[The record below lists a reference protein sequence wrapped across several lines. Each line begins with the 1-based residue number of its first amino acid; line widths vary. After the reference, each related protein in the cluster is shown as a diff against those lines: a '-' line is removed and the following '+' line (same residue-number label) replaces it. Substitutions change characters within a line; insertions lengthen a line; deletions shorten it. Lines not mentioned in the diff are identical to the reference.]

1 MAREESPAIFYG
13 VFGKNYSNSYSMKYR
28 YRISFSKILMSLA
41 MCTSAT
47 TVFAQKGILYEQ
59 YVQNPMSINP
69 AFTGVREA
77 FNMTAM
83 FRRKWFRI
91 QGAPSS
97 QTFAADGT
105 VGGGKMGIGF
115 QALNDQTSAFSTT
128 GVYGSF
134 AYHLGL
140 SETWKLGLGVQ
151 GGVNVLPVFD
161 ASLISSNNRAL
172 GSFGLGAWLR
182 SDNLY
187 FGVSKPEILSPSLGD
202 QRIAYYYR
210 RPLYL
215 TAGGSYDLG
224 EEMLLLPHVLVV
236 QEKDYNLRVDL
247 GARVWFSEKVGIG
260 ASYRMGGGNSFGASN
275 INYLQLSAEMQVG
288 KNVKL
293 GYFYGTKQVEIITTY
308 NGPKGIHELMLKFT
322 PNPIGFSKY

>member
-1 MAREESPAIFYG
+1 MRFHLLAKITKTIGIALIILVASLDG
-13 VFGKNYSNSYSMKYR
+13 
-28 YRISFSKILMSLA
+28 FS
-41 MCTSAT
+41 
-47 TVFAQKGILYEQ
+47 QKGVLYEQ
-59 YVQNPMSINP
+59 YVQNPMAINP

-105 VGGGKMGIGF
+105 FGGGKYGVGF

-140 SETWKLGLGVQ
+140 SDKWKLGLGAQ
-151 GGVNVLPVFD
+151 GGINVVPVFD
-161 ASLISSNNRAL
+161 QSLVNSNNRAL

-182 SDNLY
+182 SEEFYL
-187 FGVSKPEILSPSLGD
+187 GISKPELLSPSFGN
-202 QRIAYYYR
+202 QKIEYFYR
-210 RPLYL
+210 RPLYV
-215 TAGGSYDLG
+215 TVGGSYDLD
-224 EEMLLLPHVLVV
+224 EDVMLLPHLLIV

-247 GARVWFSEKVGIG
+247 GARVWFSEKIGVG
-260 ASYRMGGGNSFGASN
+260 ASYRMGGGSSFGSSN
-275 INYLQLSAEMQVG
+275 INYLQLSAEVQVG

-322 PNPIGFSKY
+322 PNPSGFQKY